1 MIISFFQRKNVPLAK
16 FQSEFAASVFVEF
29 GEILVESI
37 YLYNVVLILFA
48 DLLDQ
53 SIAAFVIAVL
63 HDLTITVD
71 GWLVI
76 FEIFHLY

>member
-1 MIISFFQRKNVPLAK
+1 MFHLQNSKVSLL
-16 FQSEFAASVFVEF
+16 
-29 GEILVESI
+29 LVCLLSLVKYWLNLLSI
-37 YLYNVVLILFA
+37 YIYNVVLILFP

-71 GWLVI
+71 GWLVS

>member
-1 MIISFFQRKNVPLAK
+1 MFHLQNSKVSFLL
-16 FQSEFAASVFVEF
+16 VFS
-29 GEILVESI
+29 LVKYWLNLLSI
-37 YLYNVVLILFA
+37 YNIVLILFA

-53 SIAAFVIAVL
+53 SIAAFVIVVL

-71 GWLVI
+71 GWLVS

>member
-1 MIISFFQRKNVPLAK
+1 MFHLQNSKVSFLL
-16 FQSEFAASVFVEF
+16 VFS
-29 GEILVESI
+29 LVKYWLNLLSI
-37 YLYNVVLILFA
+37 YDNVLILFA

-53 SIAAFVIAVL
+53 SIAAFVIVVL

-71 GWLVI
+71 GWLVS

>member
-1 MIISFFQRKNVPLAK
+1 VKYWLNL
-16 FQSEFAASVFVEF
+16 
-29 GEILVESI
+29 LSI
-37 YLYNVVLILFA
+37 YDIVLILFA

-53 SIAAFVIAVL
+53 SIAAFVIVVL

-71 GWLVI
+71 GWLVS

>member
-1 MIISFFQRKNVPLAK
+1 MFHLQNSKVSFLL
-16 FQSEFAASVFVEF
+16 VFS
-29 GEILVESI
+29 LVKYWLNLLSI
-37 YLYNVVLILFA
+37 YNIVLILFA

>member
-1 MIISFFQRKNVPLAK
+1 MFHLQNSKVSFLL
-16 FQSEFAASVFVEF
+16 VFS
-29 GEILVESI
+29 LVKYWLNLLSI
-37 YLYNVVLILFA
+37 YNIVLILFA

-53 SIAAFVIAVL
+53 SIAAFVIVVL